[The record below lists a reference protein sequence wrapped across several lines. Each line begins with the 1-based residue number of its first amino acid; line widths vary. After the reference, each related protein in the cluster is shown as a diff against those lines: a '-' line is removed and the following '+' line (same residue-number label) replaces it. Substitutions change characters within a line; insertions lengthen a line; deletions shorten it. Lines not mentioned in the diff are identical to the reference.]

1 MVSRES
7 MCPKQTGARTCLKQA
22 GVGRVDQKLIS
33 LAPVQ
38 GIVAGQFGEVSEAS
52 EASGFKPPTPPWPL
66 AGSTLLAQVLA
77 SADYYAARRRR
88 GLLPLLICSAD
99 LA

>member
-1 MVSRES
+1 

-38 GIVAGQFGEVSEAS
+38 GIVAGQFGEVSEATHS
-52 EASGFKPPTPPWPL
+52 PL
-66 AGSTLLAQVLA
+66 ATSRVHIAGPSVGK
-77 SADYYAARRRR
+77 R
-88 GLLPLLICSAD
+88 GLLRSEEEERAIAIANLQR
-99 LA
+99 